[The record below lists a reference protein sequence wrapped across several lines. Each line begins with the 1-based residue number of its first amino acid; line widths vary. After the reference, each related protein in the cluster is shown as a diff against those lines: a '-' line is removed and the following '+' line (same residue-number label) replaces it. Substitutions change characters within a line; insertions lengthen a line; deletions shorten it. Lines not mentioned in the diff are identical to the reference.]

1 MTDTSYNTIQLDY
14 QDRVAILRLNR
25 PENANGLNGQMACEL
40 AHASRLLSQDSQ
52 VKVLMLTGNGNF
64 FCAGGDIKA
73 MSEFGEDVAMGLKGI
88 ADDLHQTISNLSRM
102 AAPLIV
108 AVNGTA
114 AGAGM
119 SLAAIGDLVLASET
133 AKFTMAYSKIGLSPD
148 GSSSYFL
155 PRLIGLRKTQELMFT
170 NRVLSAE
177 EALDWGLINQVVAQD
192 QLLNEAN
199 KLAQKLATGS
209 LNSNAAIKALL
220 VHSYSNQLEAQM
232 ELESRSI
239 AACSAAADGV
249 EGVSAFLEKRSPEF
263 D

>member
-1 MTDTSYNTIQLDY
+1 MTDISYHTIQLDY
-14 QDRVAILRLNR
+14 QDRIAILRLNR
-25 PENANGLNGQMACEL
+25 PDKANGLNVQMASEL
-40 AHASRLLSQDSQ
+40 AHASRRLSQDSR
-52 VKVLMLTGNGNF
+52 VKALVLTGSGSF

-73 MSEFGEDVAMGLKGI
+73 MSGFGEDVAVGLKGI
-88 ADDLHQTISNLSRM
+88 ADDLHQAISNLSRM
-102 AAPLIV
+102 PAPLIV

-119 SLAAIGDLVLASET
+119 SLAAIGDLVLASEK

-177 EALDWGLINQVVAQD
+177 EAVDWGLINRVVAHD
-192 QLLNEAN
+192 ELLDEAN
-199 KLAQKLATGS
+199 KFAQQFAAGS

-220 VHSYSNQLEAQM
+220 LHSYSNQLEAQM

-249 EGVSAFLEKRSPEF
+249 EGVSAFLDKRSPEF